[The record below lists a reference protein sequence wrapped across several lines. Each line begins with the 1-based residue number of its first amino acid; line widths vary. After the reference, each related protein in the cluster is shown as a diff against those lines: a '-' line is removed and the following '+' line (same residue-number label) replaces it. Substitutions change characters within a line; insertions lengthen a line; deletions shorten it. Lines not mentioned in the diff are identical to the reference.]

1 MDKPLWRKVWDFPLV
16 AMLVA
21 LAIVALVLIGSGTV
35 LAQFGEREGDIAK
48 YVVPVLI
55 NVPFVIIVMKFVVAR
70 LGETPRDDL
79 PLDDGLRGAWQGT
92 ILAVVLMSLI
102 VGIAALLGGYR
113 IVGIG
118 TGGSWEM
125 LIFAAGFQAAVVEE
139 VLFRGIVF
147 RFLEEFAGSWAALL
161 LSAALFGFMHAGNPN
176 ATALSSFA
184 IAIEAGVLLGGAY
197 MLTRNLWLAIGIH
210 FGWNVT
216 QGLVWDVPVSGIDV
230 DGLVQ
235 SQASGSDLV
244 SGGAF
249 GLEASV
255 VAMVLATAT
264 GAYLVWLSIQRG
276 ELMRPW
282 WVRRKLARQ
291 AAKLGNSVQE

>member
-16 AMLVA
+16 AMLIAMAIMAALFVA
-21 LAIVALVLIGSGTV
+21 SGTA
-35 LAQFGEREGDIAK
+35 LAQFGEREGDLARF
-48 YVVPVLI
+48 VPPVLV
-55 NVPFVIIVMKFVVAR
+55 NVTLAILAMKFVVSR

-79 PLDDGLRGAWQGT
+79 PFDDRLRGAWQGT
-92 ILAVVLMSLI
+92 LAAVVLMSVI

-113 IVGIG
+113 IVGVG

-125 LIFAAGFQAAVVEE
+125 LIFAAGFQAGVIEE

-161 LSAALFGFMHAGNPN
+161 LSAALFGVMHAGNPN

-216 QGLVWDVPVSGIDV
+216 QGLVWDVPVSGLDV

-235 SQASGSDLV
+235 SQATGSDLV

-264 GAYLVWLSIQRG
+264 GVYLVWLAYQRG
-276 ELMRPW
+276 EVMRPW
-282 WVRRKLARQ
+282 WVRRRLARQ
-291 AAKLGNSVQE
+291 DAGVAAAA